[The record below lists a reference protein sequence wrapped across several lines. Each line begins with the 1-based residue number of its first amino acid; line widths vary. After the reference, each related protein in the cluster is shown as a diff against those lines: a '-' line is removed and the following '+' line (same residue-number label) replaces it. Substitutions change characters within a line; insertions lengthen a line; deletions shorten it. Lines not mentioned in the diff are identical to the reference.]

1 VFAYLTDG
9 LLIDTGPGKLRSS
22 FLPFFQS
29 RRIDRLAVTHV
40 HEDHCG
46 LAAELQREKGLTAYV
61 PSGAEERAL
70 RRARLPLYR
79 RIFWGPQPAF
89 SPEAFPDRI
98 ETENHTF
105 QVVCAPGHTQYHICL
120 FEPSRGWL
128 FSGDVFARSEPSLI
142 FGEEDVPEMVRTL
155 DRLLELDVGTLFCAH
170 AGVVENGLQALAAK
184 RDYLL
189 RIGERVRHYLG
200 LGYPLRRIDRI
211 LFPKKPAL
219 THISLGEWSSLN
231 LVRSAARLP
240 SDRPANGRE

>member
-1 VFAYLTDG
+1 V
-9 LLIDTGPGKLRSS
+9 K
-22 FLPFFQS
+22 
-29 RRIDRLAVTHV
+29 RLALTHV

-46 LAAELQREKGLTAYV
+46 LAAGLQAEKGLTAQV
-61 PSGAEERAL
+61 PSGTEEQAS

-79 RIFWGPQPAF
+79 RIFWGPRSAF
-89 SPEAFPDRI
+89 SAEALPDRI
-98 ETENHTF
+98 ETERRTF
-105 QVVCAPGHTQYHICL
+105 RVLHAPGHTRNHVCL

-128 FSGDVFARSEPSLI
+128 FSGDVYTRSEPSLI
-142 FGEEDVPEMVRTL
+142 FGEEDVPELVRTL

-200 LGYPLRRIDRI
+200 RGHPLRRIDQI

-240 SDRPANGRE
+240 SDRPAKERE